1 MTQNID
7 TPNNFSIPPLPDQLK
22 IRLHD
27 TLSRYGEQ
35 DDESLLA
42 EQVQIL
48 DRAFRCVV
56 ERAIHFR
63 DVQGVAAALKAQ
75 NQCRQTMNALN
86 KLEKLSAEQ
95 RKRR

>member
-1 MTQNID
+1 MTQN
-7 TPNNFSIPPLPDQLK
+7 TQNPHHAIPPLPDQLK
-22 IRLHD
+22 IRLQD
-27 TLSRYGEQ
+27 ALSRYGEQ

-56 ERAIHFR
+56 ERAIGAKTDIH
-63 DVQGVAAALKAQ
+63 GVAAALKAQ

-86 KLEKLSAEQ
+86 RLEKLSLGQ
-95 RKRR
+95 RSRR